1 MVEREITMTELRQN
15 LAVLINQAA
24 YGHERIVLVSHGQPK
39 AAIIGLAELQALQQA
54 AANGEAKRPDDMD
67 DFMSTAA
74 ALRQQ
79 ISEWRE
85 TYQVS
90 DSDSTALLRE
100 MREEWDDETDD
111 LC

>member
-54 AANGEAKRPDDMD
+54 VAHGEARRPEEVD
-67 DFMSTAA
+67 DFLSTSG
-74 ALRQQ
+74 ALRQR
-79 ISEWRE
+79 IAEWRE

-90 DSDSTALLRE
+90 ASDSTALLRG
-100 MREEWDDETDD
+100 MREEWDDETDG
-111 LC
+111 LR